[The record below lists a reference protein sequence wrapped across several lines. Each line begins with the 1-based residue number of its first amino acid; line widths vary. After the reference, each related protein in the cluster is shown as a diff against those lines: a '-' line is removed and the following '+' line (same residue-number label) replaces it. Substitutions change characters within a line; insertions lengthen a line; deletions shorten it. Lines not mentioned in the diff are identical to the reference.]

1 MLYSPFSILLLVPLL
16 LVPCLLVVT
25 ITFPRIVIRVSKSDG
40 RVVTDMAVRLRG
52 PQGPGRVR
60 QGRRRRRPLRAP
72 PHRALR
78 LRRVELR
85 VSSLLTLISEYL
97 KRRKKTEKKRE

>member
-1 MLYSPFSILLLVPLL
+1 
-16 LVPCLLVVT
+16 
-25 ITFPRIVIRVSKSDG
+25 
-40 RVVTDMAVRLRG
+40 MAVRLRG

-85 VSSLLTLISEYL
+85 VSSTYQQLALNSL
-97 KRRKKTEKKRE
+97 KKKKMT